1 MNFKLVYFYLENNRL
16 EMIWS
21 KLWTFFSI
29 LHVPQI
35 DSFRDIVLF
44 AQLYTGFPAL
54 VILRKGIIRL
64 VCNKPFS
71 VHTNVLFNECKI
83 LKLSEINTFCV
94 SVYMH
99 KNINKSKLIG
109 THDREDLRNMRK
121 NKYLKPEYLSYWIF
135 LVWAGSKFWILR
147 RSHVLSKKPVL
158 HTTVSVP

>member
-83 LKLSEINTFCV
+83 LKLSEINALCV
-94 SVYMH
+94 SVYMY
-99 KNINKSKLIG
+99 KNKNNFELIW
-109 THDREDLRNMRK
+109 THDYSTRDRGNLRNTRERI
-121 NKYLKPEYLSYWIF
+121 KYFPAEYFPYW
-135 LVWAGSKFWILR
+135 
-147 RSHVLSKKPVL
+147 
-158 HTTVSVP
+158 T